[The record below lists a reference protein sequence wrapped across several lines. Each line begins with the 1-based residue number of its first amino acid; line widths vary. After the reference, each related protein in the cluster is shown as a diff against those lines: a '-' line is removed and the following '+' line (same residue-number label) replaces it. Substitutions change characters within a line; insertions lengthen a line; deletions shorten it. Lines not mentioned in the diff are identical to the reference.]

1 MKNITVVEAKN
12 TILRL
17 VEESDAQFIL
27 DLRTKEKAKYLSKTD
42 NNLDNQINW
51 IKNYKIREKD
61 GKEFYFVIENKES
74 ERIGLIRAYKIEDDS
89 ATSGSWIML
98 DGVKTEA
105 TLEGILLLDEFILEY
120 LGKEKIFFDV
130 RKDNKKVWRFHKS
143 YGAVQIDEDELDYF
157 FEFSKDSF
165 KIMKKEYQK
174 YL

>member
-1 MKNITVVEAKN
+1 MRNLSSIKGKHI
-12 TILRL
+12 ILRL
-17 VEESDAQFIL
+17 VQESDAQFIL

-51 IKNYKIREKD
+51 IKNYKNREKD
-61 GKEFYFVIENKES
+61 GKEFYFVIENKEN
-74 ERIGLIRAYKIEDDS
+74 EKIGLLRAYNIEDNS

-105 TLEGILLLDEFILEY
+105 TLEGVLLLYEFILEY

>member
-1 MKNITVVEAKN
+1 MRNLSLIKGKHV
-12 TILRL
+12 ILRF
-17 VEESDAQFIL
+17 VEEFDAQFIL

-51 IKNYKIREKD
+51 IKNYKNREKD
-61 GKEFYFVIENKES
+61 GKEFYFVIENKEN
-74 ERIGLIRAYKIEDDS
+74 EKIGLLRAYNIEDNS

-105 TLEGILLLDEFILEY
+105 TLEGVLLLYEFILEY

>member
-1 MKNITVVEAKN
+1 M
-12 TILRL
+12 
-17 VEESDAQFIL
+17 
-27 DLRTKEKAKYLSKTD
+27 
-42 NNLDNQINW
+42 DNQINW

-61 GKEFYFVIENKES
+61 GKEYYFVIENKES
-74 ERIGLIRAYKIEDDS
+74 ERIGLVRAYKIEDDS
-89 ATSGSWIML
+89 ATSGSWIMI
-98 DGVKTEA
+98 DNCPIENV
-105 TLEGILLLDEFILEY
+105 LESNLLIYEFILEY

>member
-61 GKEFYFVIENKES
+61 GKEYYFVIENKES
-74 ERIGLIRAYKIEDDS
+74 ERIGLVRAYKIEDDS

-105 TLEGILLLDEFILEY
+105 TLEGVLLLYEFILEY

>member
-61 GKEFYFVIENKES
+61 GKEYYFVIENKES
-74 ERIGLIRAYKIEDDS
+74 ERIGLVRAYKIEDDS

-105 TLEGILLLDEFILEY
+105 TLEGVLLLYEFILEY

-165 KIMKKEYQK
+165 KIMKEEYKK

>member
-1 MKNITVVEAKN
+1 MRNLSLIKGKHV
-12 TILRL
+12 ILRF
-17 VEESDAQFIL
+17 VEEFDAQFIL

-51 IKNYKIREKD
+51 IKNYKNREKD
-61 GKEFYFVIENKES
+61 GKEFYFVIENKEN
-74 ERIGLIRAYKIEDDS
+74 ERIGLVRAYKIEDDS

-105 TLEGILLLDEFILEY
+105 TLEGVLLLYEFILEY

>member
-1 MKNITVVEAKN
+1 MRNLSLIKGKHV
-12 TILRL
+12 ILRF
-17 VEESDAQFIL
+17 VEEFDAQFIL

-51 IKNYKIREKD
+51 IKNYKNREKD
-61 GKEFYFVIENKES
+61 GKEFYFVIENKEN
-74 ERIGLIRAYKIEDDS
+74 EKIGLVRAYNIEDNS

-105 TLEGILLLDEFILEY
+105 TLEGVLLLYEFILEY

-165 KIMKKEYQK
+165 KLMKKEYQK

>member
-1 MKNITVVEAKN
+1 MKDIFVVEAKN

-17 VEESDAQFIL
+17 VEEFDAQFIL

-51 IKNYKIREKD
+51 IKNYKNREKD
-61 GKEFYFVIENKES
+61 GKEFYFVIENKEN
-74 ERIGLIRAYKIEDDS
+74 EKIGLVRAYNIEDNS

-105 TLEGILLLDEFILEY
+105 TLEGVLLLYEFILEY

>member
-74 ERIGLIRAYKIEDDS
+74 ERIGLVRAYKIEDDS

-105 TLEGILLLDEFILEY
+105 TLEGVLLLYEFILEY

>member
-1 MKNITVVEAKN
+1 MKNISRIEGKHI
-12 TILRL
+12 ILRF

-27 DLRTKEKAKYLSKTD
+27 DLRAKEKAKYLTNTD

-51 IKNYKIREKD
+51 IKHYKIREKD
-61 GKEFYFVIENKES
+61 GKEYYFVIENKES
-74 ERIGLIRAYKIEDDS
+74 ERIGLVRAYKIEDDS
-89 ATSGSWIML
+89 ATSGSWIMI
-98 DGVKTEA
+98 DNCPIENV
-105 TLEGILLLDEFILEY
+105 LESNLLIYEFILEY

-157 FEFSKDSF
+157 FEFSKDNF
-165 KIMKKEYQK
+165 KLMKKEYQK

>member
-1 MKNITVVEAKN
+1 MKSIFKIEGKHI
-12 TILRL
+12 ILRL

-51 IKNYKIREKD
+51 IKNYKNREKD
-61 GKEFYFVIENKES
+61 GKEFYFVIENKEN
-74 ERIGLIRAYKIEDDS
+74 EKIGLLRAYNIEDNS

-105 TLEGILLLDEFILEY
+105 TLEGVLLLYEFILEY

>member
-12 TILRL
+12 TILRF

-27 DLRTKEKAKYLSKTD
+27 NLRTKEKAKYLSKTD

-51 IKNYKIREKD
+51 IKNYKNREKD
-61 GKEFYFVIENKES
+61 GKEFYFVIENKENV
-74 ERIGLIRAYKIEDDS
+74 RIGLVRAYKIEDDS
-89 ATSGSWIML
+89 ATSGSWIMI
-98 DGVKTEA
+98 DNCPIENIVESN
-105 TLEGILLLDEFILEY
+105 LLIYEFIFEHLKKDR
-120 LGKEKIFFDV
+120 LLFDV

-165 KIMKKEYQK
+165 KIMKEEYKK

>member
-61 GKEFYFVIENKES
+61 GKEYYFVIENKES
-74 ERIGLIRAYKIEDDS
+74 ERIGLVRAYKIEDDS

-105 TLEGILLLDEFILEY
+105 TLEGVLLLYEFILEY

-130 RKDNKKVWRFHKS
+130 RKDNIKVWRFHKS

-157 FEFSKDSF
+157 FEFSKYSF
-165 KIMKKEYQK
+165 KIIKKEYQK

>member
-12 TILRL
+12 TILRF

-51 IKNYKIREKD
+51 IKNYKNREKD
-61 GKEFYFVIENKES
+61 GKEFYFVIENKENV
-74 ERIGLIRAYKIEDDS
+74 RIGLVRAYNIEDDS
-89 ATSGSWIML
+89 ATSGSWIMI
-98 DGVKTEA
+98 DNSPIENV
-105 TLEGILLLDEFILEY
+105 LESNLLIYEFIFEKLN
-120 LGKEKIFFDV
+120 KEKLFFDV

-143 YGAVQIDEDELDYF
+143 YGAIQIDEDELDYF
-157 FEFSKDSF
+157 FEFKKDNF
-165 KIMKKEYQK
+165 NKMKDEYQR

>member
-1 MKNITVVEAKN
+1 MKSISRIEGKHI
-12 TILRL
+12 ILRL
-17 VEESDAQFIL
+17 VQESDAQFIL

-51 IKNYKIREKD
+51 IKNYKNREKD

-74 ERIGLIRAYKIEDDS
+74 ERIGLLRAYKIEDNS

-98 DGVKTEA
+98 NGVKTEA
-105 TLEGILLLDEFILEY
+105 TLEGILLLYEFILEY

-165 KIMKKEYQK
+165 KLMKKEYQK

>member
-1 MKNITVVEAKN
+1 MKNISRIDGKHI
-12 TILRL
+12 ILRL

-27 DLRTKEKAKYLSKTD
+27 DLRTKEKAKYLSMTD
-42 NNLDNQINW
+42 NNLDNQVNW
-51 IKNYKIREKD
+51 IKNYKNREKD
-61 GKEFYFVIENKES
+61 EKEFYFVIENKNN
-74 ERIGLIRAYKIEDDS
+74 ERIGLVRAYKIEDDS

-105 TLEGILLLDEFILEY
+105 TLEGVLLLYEFILEY

>member
-61 GKEFYFVIENKES
+61 GKEYYFVIENKES
-74 ERIGLIRAYKIEDDS
+74 ERIGLVRAYKIEDDS
-89 ATSGSWIML
+89 ATSGSWIMI
-98 DGVKTEA
+98 DNCPIENV
-105 TLEGILLLDEFILEY
+105 LESNLLIYEFILEY

-165 KIMKKEYQK
+165 KIMKEEYKK

>member
-1 MKNITVVEAKN
+1 MKNISRIEGKHI
-12 TILRL
+12 ILRF

-61 GKEFYFVIENKES
+61 GKEYYFVIENKES
-74 ERIGLIRAYKIEDDS
+74 ERIGLVRAYKIEDDS
-89 ATSGSWIML
+89 ATSGSWIMI
-98 DGVKTEA
+98 DNCPIENV
-105 TLEGILLLDEFILEY
+105 LESNLLIYEFILEY

>member
-1 MKNITVVEAKN
+1 MLSLIKGKHV
-12 TILRL
+12 ILRF
-17 VEESDAQFIL
+17 VEEFDAQFIL

-51 IKNYKIREKD
+51 IKNYKNREKD
-61 GKEFYFVIENKES
+61 GKEFYFVIENKKN
-74 ERIGLIRAYKIEDDS
+74 ERIGLVRAYKIEDNS

-105 TLEGILLLDEFILEY
+105 TLEGVLLLYEFILEY

-157 FEFSKDSF
+157 FEFSKDNF
-165 KIMKKEYQK
+165 KIMKEEYKK

>member
-74 ERIGLIRAYKIEDDS
+74 ERIGLVRAYKIEDDS
-89 ATSGSWIML
+89 ATSGSWIMI
-98 DGVKTEA
+98 DNCPIENV
-105 TLEGILLLDEFILEY
+105 LESNLLIYEFILEY

-165 KIMKKEYQK
+165 KIMKEEYKK